1 MADDTPFAFSALPNT
16 AQELESAAHRDE
28 LPVTG
33 RTVLTVMGAV
43 RGVGGIDSWG
53 TDVEP
58 PYRISGE
65 EGGVPMEGTV
75 TVSSVSA
82 TISKGQIREYVQVGI
97 SIEGT
102 RLPGFLTSFYSI
114 YGDGGSFYNGLDGTG
129 VLLSDG
135 TYVLSDSTIRQN
147 PDEGFVME
155 GTVTVYQFDGDGG
168 LVRTDGFDFSY
179 GVV

>member
-65 EGGVPMEGTV
+65 EDHR
-75 TVSSVSA
+75 VSFV
-82 TISKGQIREYVQVGI
+82 
-97 SIEGT
+97 IE
-102 RLPGFLTSFYSI
+102 L
-114 YGDGGSFYNGLDGTG
+114 
-129 VLLSDG
+129 
-135 TYVLSDSTIRQN
+135 
-147 PDEGFVME
+147 
-155 GTVTVYQFDGDGG
+155 
-168 LVRTDGFDFSY
+168 
-179 GVV
+179 